1 MTFYEMLSQKT
12 PFDNISPHV
21 KRNQEVRN
29 KRRPN
34 LNAKETRSLILF
46 QDLMNLCWDHN
57 PENRPKTK
65 QIVEWAEAPEF
76 ERLRAQIS
84 LSGVKS
90 ISCAC
95 VCRILPENEEEVRFP
110 PPKSATGAKLSQST
124 ETFPVTSTEST
135 GLSSVLDKMDT
146 IFKKYSEAEADS
158 VGSPS
163 NNILLTSLGES
174 CYHNQVTCT
183 VPILIAG
190 HFCWVKFSF

>member
-1 MTFYEMLSQKT
+1 MYTYLLYSQVDVFALGMTFYEMLSQKT

-21 KRNQEVRN
+21 KRNQEVKN

-46 QDLMNLCWDHN
+46 QDLMNLCWDHD
-57 PENRPKTK
+57 PENRPRTK

-110 PPKSATGAKLSQST
+110 APKSVTGDKIFQVGGSDTCPIGADA
-124 ETFPVTSTEST
+124 T
-135 GLSSVLDKMDT
+135 GLSSVLDQMDT
-146 IFKKYSEAEADS
+146 IFRKYSEAEPDT

-163 NNILLTSLGES
+163 NNILLTSIGK
-174 CYHNQVTCT
+174 H
-183 VPILIAG
+183 I
-190 HFCWVKFSF
+190 